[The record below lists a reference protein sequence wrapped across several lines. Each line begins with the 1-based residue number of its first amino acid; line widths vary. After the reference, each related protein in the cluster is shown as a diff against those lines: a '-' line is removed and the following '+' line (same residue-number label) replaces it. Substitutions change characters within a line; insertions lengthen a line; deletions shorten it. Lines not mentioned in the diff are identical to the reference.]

1 MEAIAQ
7 LDVNFPRVIPVEA
20 AERLAVVKIH
30 PAIRDVQGVQRCG
43 ESVVEILAEGEVEAV
58 VLRQM
63 VAGIASVR
71 KGVAEPGAVV
81 NICGDKRSPRKS
93 DFSAEIEGITLVV
106 VERK

>member
-30 PAIRDVQGVQRCG
+30 PAIRDIQGVQGCR
-43 ESVVEILAEGEVEAV
+43 ESVVEILAEGEIEVRV
-58 VLRQM
+58 VGQM
-63 VAGIASVR
+63 VSGIRRVR
-71 KGVAEPGAVV
+71 KGIAEAGAVV
-81 NICGDKRSPRKS
+81 TIRGEKRPPRKI
-93 DFSAEIEGITLVV
+93 DFTAEVEGIALVV